1 MRSRSCHPL
10 FLLSCGAVFLPCF
23 MRFVVFLGV
32 IKTNDVLRRAAN
44 GTENASLQLSTP
56 ALHPTP
62 SLASQ
67 TSERWRAPSA
77 TSLGLRTDSVG

>member
-32 IKTNDVLRRAAN
+32 IKTNDVLRRV
-44 GTENASLQLSTP
+44 LQTVRKTRRYNSPPQLCTP
-56 ALHPTP
+56 DPLP
-62 SLASQ
+62 SLLDVDQRDGA
-67 TSERWRAPSA
+67 RLARPLW
-77 TSLGLRTDSVG
+77 V

>member
-44 GTENASLQLSTP
+44 GIPENASLQLSTP

-62 SLASQ
+62 SLASHK
-67 TSERWRAPSA
+67 TSERWRAPTA
-77 TSLGLRTDSVG
+77 